1 LQTAAI
7 EVTVIGTNKISHEIY
22 GADNREMMNITSLER
37 DGCDLVIRGKLFGAM
52 PLTAKLRPEDA
63 RAALRL
69 LNFSHR
75 AVPADAAIPPQTLL
89 STARS

>member
-1 LQTAAI
+1 M
-7 EVTVIGTNKISHEIY
+7 KIY

-37 DGCDLVIRGKLFGAM
+37 DGCDLVVRGKLFGAM

-69 LNFSHR
+69 LDFR
-75 AVPADAAIPPQTLL
+75 TALFLL
-89 STARS
+89 TMIFRRKRS